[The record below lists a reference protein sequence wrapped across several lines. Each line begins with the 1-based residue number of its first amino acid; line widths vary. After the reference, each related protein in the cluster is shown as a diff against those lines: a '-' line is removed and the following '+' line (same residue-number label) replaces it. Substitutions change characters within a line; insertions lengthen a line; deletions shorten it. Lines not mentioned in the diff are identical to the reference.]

1 MIAELSM
8 RVEETFGIVATRLCR
23 ALHSKGLFQTAREL
37 TFDWN
42 FFVLDLSLH
51 RFRYICCIPAF
62 IFITIQISLIITLVV
77 LAIINGEC
85 FIHGQDGG

>member
-37 TFDWN
+37 TFD
-42 FFVLDLSLH
+42 
-51 RFRYICCIPAF
+51 
-62 IFITIQISLIITLVV
+62 
-77 LAIINGEC
+77 
-85 FIHGQDGG
+85 